1 MCNSQ
6 NQQDKTKN
14 KISFMAVQLEQKVKQ
29 VENATKLYFQSLV
42 VLAAGI
48 ATLVTAVVGLND
60 KSQILVLFT
69 FGTPSFLISWF
80 GCFLFIYWEHHMLR
94 INLDYTEKMA
104 SEALGI
110 PTDEIYLYHEDYLG
124 VFNQA
129 DFKVPFTRIT
139 FKSVRIVFVTIAFP
153 FFIAIMFSIYKAK
166 EYFINN
172 IHNWYW
178 GYFFYIIVIFIAILI
193 LLCIHGQCICREGKL
208 KIKLGIKH
216 KSEIYSIP

>member
-6 NQQDKTKN
+6 NQKDKTKN

-48 ATLVTAVVGLND
+48 ATLVTAIVGLND

-129 DFKVPFTRIT
+129 NFKVPFTQIT
-139 FKSVRIVFVTIAFP
+139 VKSVRIVFVTIAFP
-153 FFIAIMFSIYKAK
+153 FFIAIIFSIYKAK
-166 EYFINN
+166 DHFEN
-172 IHNWYW
+172 IGWYW
-178 GYFFYIIVIFIAILI
+178 FYIIVIFIAIMI
-193 LLCIHGQCICREGKL
+193 LLCIHIQCIRREGKL
-208 KIKLGIKH
+208 KKKLGIKY

>member
-14 KISFMAVQLEQKVKQ
+14 KISFMSVQLEQKVKQ

-42 VLAAGI
+42 LLAAGI
-48 ATLVTAVVGLND
+48 ATLFTAIAALKQEN
-60 KSQILVLFT
+60 QILFLFT

-129 DFKVPFTRIT
+129 DFKFPFMRKT
-139 FKSVRIVFVTIAFP
+139 FKSVQIVFVTIAFP
-153 FFIAIMFSIYKAK
+153 FFIAIIFSIYKAK
-166 EYFINN
+166 DHFKN
-172 IHNWYW
+172 IGWY
-178 GYFFYIIVIFIAILI
+178 GFYIIVIFIAIMI
-193 LLCIHGQCICREGKL
+193 LLCIHGQCICRERKF
-208 KIKLGIKH
+208 KKKLGIKH
-216 KSEIYSIP
+216 KDEIYRIP